1 MSVALDL
8 IGSIVIASF
17 VILIGLRLN
26 QTISGSAEAAGASQ
40 TVQEAAVDIVRSIE
54 YDFRKMGF
62 GLPKANMTI
71 VKNDSTDIIFLVGDR
86 YNPAIVNS
94 IEWFLGDTLKNFD
107 NKRTRILYRRVN
119 GGQAVGAAL
128 GVTLFKLRYFN
139 SNGDLI
145 PYNTTP
151 GQVASIETSVRVE
164 SLNRV
169 QGQYNATDNRVEYDE
184 SYSKMGYATSFWQQ
198 KRLTARNILRH
209 G

>member
-26 QTISGSAEAAGASQ
+26 QTISGSAEAANASQ
-40 TVQEAAVDIVRSIE
+40 TVQESAIDIVRSIE
-54 YDFRKMGF
+54 YDFRKMGY
-62 GLPKANMTI
+62 GLPSANQTI
-71 VKNDSTDIIFLVGDR
+71 VVDDSTHITFKYGDR
-86 YNPAIVNS
+86 DNPSNINTV
-94 IEWFLGDTLKNFD
+94 EWYLGDTLKTFD
-107 NKRTRILYRRVN
+107 NKKTRILYRRVN
-119 GGQAVGAAL
+119 NGVPVGAQL
-128 GVTLFKLRYFN
+128 GVTLFKLRYFDSDGN
-139 SNGDLI
+139 II

-151 GQVASIETSVRVE
+151 GQVASIETSLRVE
-164 SLNRV
+164 SLSRL

-198 KRLTARNILRH
+198 KKLTARNLSRH